1 MNLTNLSVIMKI
13 SVKRGEQ
20 AMQEIEIEFKNLLE
34 RDEYNNLVAHY
45 MSDLEPI
52 RQVNHYFETN
62 DFRLKQQGAAL
73 RIREKT
79 DAYVATLKQPV
90 ENGLLETHDTL
101 TEEQFKAWCQDEIT
115 LGDNIRQQL
124 NTIGIEET
132 DIRYK
137 GQLTT
142 YRYERQDHNII
153 LVLDYSEYNGM
164 TDYELEVEAPSM
176 DQGQAYFHNL
186 LSQFNIPERHTPN
199 KIARFF
205 QSVN

>member
-1 MNLTNLSVIMKI
+1 MKI

-20 AMQEIEIEFKNLLE
+20 ALQEIEIEFKNLLE
-34 RDEYNNLVAHY
+34 RDEYNNLAAHY
-45 MSDLEPI
+45 MSNLEPI
-52 RQVNHYFETN
+52 KQVNYYFETN

-101 TEEQFKAWCQDEIT
+101 TKEQFKAWCQDEIT
-115 LGDNIRQQL
+115 LGENIRQQL
-124 NTIGIEET
+124 NTLGIKEA

-142 YRYERQDHNII
+142 YRYERQDRDII
-153 LVLDYSEYNGM
+153 LVLDHSEYNGM
-164 TDYELEVEAPSM
+164 IDYELEVEASSLE
-176 DQGQAYFHNL
+176 QGESYFHNL
-186 LSQFNIPERHTPN
+186 LRQFNIPKRHTPN

>member
-1 MNLTNLSVIMKI
+1 MKI